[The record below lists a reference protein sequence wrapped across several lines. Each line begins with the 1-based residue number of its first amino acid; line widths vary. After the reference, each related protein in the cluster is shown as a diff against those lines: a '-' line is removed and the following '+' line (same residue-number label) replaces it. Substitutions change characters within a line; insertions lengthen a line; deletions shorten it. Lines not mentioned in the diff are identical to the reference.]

1 MRNFPTVTKN
11 LLLINILCFF
21 GSIVVAKYGIDL
33 NDLCGLHFFL
43 ASKFKLYQIITYM
56 FLHEGFSHI
65 FFNMFALW
73 MFGRILENI
82 WGPKRF
88 LILYM
93 VCGIGAGLMQEGV
106 QYIEY
111 ATTLSNYSTV
121 NIGSSIIS
129 MSEYLNYMTTVGAS
143 GAVYGILIAFG
154 VLLPNEKLFIIPIPI
169 PIKAKYFVA
178 GYAILELGLG
188 LLNSSGDNV
197 AHFAHV
203 GGMLFGL
210 ILVLYWKR
218 KDKKNGNYYF

>member
-1 MRNFPTVTKN
+1 
-11 LLLINILCFF
+11 
-21 GSIVVAKYGIDL
+21 
-33 NDLCGLHFFL
+33 
-43 ASKFKLYQIITYM
+43 M